1 MKISD
6 RIALFAKYKNM
17 SIRSLEQTIGA
28 SNGLIS
34 KAISKNTDIS
44 SQWVTNILI
53 AYPEINSTWLLTGE
67 GEMINNIETQR
78 KILQKSMSEPMD
90 LDFFGLNKKK
100 LTALIKVGDKYY
112 SANTL
117 DELKDI
123 VTQIEYKL

>member
-34 KAISKNTDIS
+34 KAISKTTDIS
-44 SQWVTNILI
+44 SQWVTKILI

-67 GEMINNIETQR
+67 GEMINNIEVQR
-78 KILQKSMSEPMD
+78 KLLQKAMSEPMD

-123 VTQIEYKL
+123 VTQIEKTK